1 MYFLVRVYILSI
13 SFLAL
18 SWIFL
23 PLAPPAA
30 GVGIKDELSSF
41 PVPGEGKNRLVF
53 VEFEFEGDNEEKNS
67 GGSKQLNPGGA
78 YGGSGV
84 GSGGSIDSNV
94 GDGGLAQMKFAED
107 ANRTHLE
114 AAGREEDDEE
124 DANESDADNEPDE
137 RNK

>member
-1 MYFLVRVYILSI
+1 MSFLSI
-13 SFLAL
+13 ILDL
-18 SWIFL
+18 FL

-30 GVGIKDELSSF
+30 DVGIKDELSSF

-53 VEFEFEGDNEEKNS
+53 VEFEFEGDDEEKN
-67 GGSKQLNPGGA
+67 
-78 YGGSGV
+78 
-84 GSGGSIDSNV
+84 SIDSNV
-94 GDGGLAQMKFAED
+94 SDGGLAQIKFAED
-107 ANRTHLE
+107 AMRTHLE